1 MGPCFISMP
10 KMYYSQVYRY
20 TLVTLIVVLI
30 PMANEAYIVS
40 HTILTNEAFIVSHTY
55 IQSSS
60 KNFCYF
66 VMTFVKCHIQGS
78 PLMER
83 KKYSL

>member
-30 PMANEAYIVS
+30 HMANEAYIVS
-40 HTILTNEAFIVSHTY
+40 HTYIL
-55 IQSSS
+55 SSS
-60 KNFCYF
+60 ENVCYF
-66 VMTFVKCHIQGS
+66 VMTFVKCHTQGG

-83 KKYSL
+83 KKYSLQHSRQKKKSK